1 MVRREMTTEANG
13 LAGGRGP
20 ARVHHVLSKDE
31 LMGHG
36 RVYAR
41 IVLPPKSSIGWH
53 QHVGETEPYYI
64 LKGEGDFIDDDR
76 SVTRVRAGNVCLIQV
91 GHWHSIENNS
101 DSDLEFMALIIYN
114 EAGRN
119 AP

>member
-1 MVRREMTTEANG
+1 MVRRERTMEASG
-13 LAGGRGP
+13 LRGGQGP
-20 ARVHHVLSKDE
+20 AWVHHVLSKDE

-36 RVYAR
+36 RLYAR

-76 SVTRVRAGNVCLIQV
+76 SVTKVHAGDVCLIQV